1 MKIASLALLLVAGLV
16 LAGCASN
23 APPSSSTPSTSTP
36 AGTTPSTS
44 TPALH
49 ADLLG
54 DGSTF
59 VAPLMDK
66 WRTAFHDQN
75 SGVTISYTGGGS
87 GKGRG
92 DITKNLVDFAGSDA
106 PMSPAEQAN
115 ASDVLHIPV
124 AAGGVVIAYNLPG
137 VTQQL
142 KFDSNAIAGI
152 FLGTITKWDDPAL
165 KALNPDVALPSDDIA
180 VVHRSDG
187 SGTTATFT
195 DYLTKVS
202 PDWASKVGK
211 GSTVNWPVGTG
222 ANGNNGVGQQVQQI
236 PLSIG
241 YLGSEWTNVSKVQQ
255 GFVKNKA
262 GQFVP
267 ASTAAVSAAI
277 DAALA
282 AN

>member
-23 APPSSSTPSTSTP
+23 APPSS
-36 AGTTPSTS
+36 S

-106 PMSPAEQAN
+106 PMSDAELAN
-115 ASDVLHIPV
+115 ATDVLH
-124 AAGGVVIAYNLPG
+124 
-137 VTQQL
+137 
-142 KFDSNAIAGI
+142 
-152 FLGTITKWDDPAL
+152 
-165 KALNPDVALPSDDIA
+165 
-180 VVHRSDG
+180 
-187 SGTTATFT
+187 
-195 DYLTKVS
+195 
-202 PDWASKVGK
+202 
-211 GSTVNWPVGTG
+211 
-222 ANGNNGVGQQVQQI
+222 
-236 PLSIG
+236 
-241 YLGSEWTNVSKVQQ
+241 
-255 GFVKNKA
+255 
-262 GQFVP
+262 
-267 ASTAAVSAAI
+267 
-277 DAALA
+277 
-282 AN
+282 